1 MKNFIKKLILLSSDT
16 LIIIISIWSAYS
28 LRTEKFYSVFEID
41 LRVYILFFLVLIP
54 VYYLNNIYKI
64 LLRYFDYYSINKII
78 KSTVISF
85 LIIIPLNFFLY
96 KIIYFPRSI
105 SLISSIIMIL
115 LVISH
120 RIFINFLINL
130 NLELRNSR
138 NNILIL
144 GVDNNNI
151 NLIQNLRQ
159 NKSYGLV
166 KGLIDDSN
174 GNFSKRELN
183 GIKIYKK
190 KDLYKIIEK
199 LSITE
204 LIIGN
209 GKLKKKELTN
219 LFDKLKNRNIRIK
232 HLVKTKNYLDTLI
245 NESLISKLNF
255 FDIINRPKIKVD
267 NQILKANIKNK
278 NILVTGG
285 GGSIGS
291 ELCLE
296 VLKHKPKKVFIMD
309 ISEINLF
316 NIINKVKKNNLYN
329 KEIVKPIL
337 GDCNDK
343 NLINGYFDNINID
356 DIYHAAAYK
365 HVNFGEENQ
374 YSMIKNNI
382 FSTQTIVNF
391 SIDKKI
397 KNFIFISTDKAVN
410 PSSILGYTK
419 KIGEKITSNLFLENV
434 NRIKT
439 NFTIVRFG
447 NVIGSSGSVI
457 PIFLDQINQKVSLT
471 LTHNKVKRYFMSIS
485 EAVQL
490 VINASYLNN
499 KGVKIYALD
508 MGKQIYIRDI
518 AERII
523 RLSGYTVKGSKNRTG
538 DISIKIVGLKKGE
551 KLSEEIALG
560 DNLKKTSHS
569 MIFECKEEIDTIKL
583 KQDLESIKN
592 KLNNKSFVK
601 TNYNFL
607 KNLV

>member
-16 LIIIISIWSAYS
+16 LMIIISIWSAYS

-41 LRVYILFFLVLIP
+41 LRVYTLFFLVLIP
-54 VYYLNNIYKI
+54 IYYLSNIYKI

-78 KSTVISF
+78 KSTVICF

-105 SLISSIIMIL
+105 SLISLIIMIV

-159 NKSYGLV
+159 SKSYGLV
-166 KGLIDDSN
+166 KGLIDETN

-204 LIIGN
+204 IIIGN

-219 LFDKLKNRNIRIK
+219 LFDNLKNRNIRIK
-232 HLVKTKNYLDTLI
+232 HLVKTKNYLNTFI

-255 FDIINRPKIKVD
+255 FDIINRPKIIVD

-296 VLKHKPKKVFIMD
+296 VLKHKPKKIFILD

-343 NLINGYFDNINID
+343 NLINGYFNNINID

-391 SIDKKI
+391 SIDKKV

-419 KIGEKITSNLFLENV
+419 KIGEKITSNLFLKNIY
-434 NRIKT
+434 RIKT

-457 PIFLDQINQKVSLT
+457 PIFLDQINQKVPLT

-523 RLSGYTVKGSKNRTG
+523 RLSGYTVKGPKNRTG
-538 DISIKIVGLKKGE
+538 DIGIKIVGLKKGE

-569 MIFECKEEIDTIKL
+569 MIFECKEEINTIKL
-583 KQDLESIKN
+583 NQDLKIIKN
-592 KLNNKSFVK
+592 KLNNKSFIK

-607 KNLV
+607 KNLI